1 MKNENKKVKKARE
14 NKQRVRAL
22 FNTGQRT
29 HKSKKDYDRKK
40 FKNFDKDY

>member
-14 NKQRVRAL
+14 NNQRVRAL